1 MENWKKRG
9 VELMAIL
16 NQDTTIGG
24 VNVYDAIAGG
34 GKVYGPVT
42 TTGTG
47 SAYVATIED
56 GPESLYTGL
65 LLVIIPHTISM
76 STTPTLNVN
85 SLGAKRVCL
94 YGDEDTSAILSP
106 GALDTYHANK
116 PLLLMYDGSY
126 FRVLNFNEVL
136 WSNINGKPS
145 DYNFLMKANTGT
157 TQYATFSAIPSPS
170 TDLNS
175 SWAIVSGTAS
185 DGPVSISG
193 HWNVIQMPGS
203 LNIANT
209 SGLQLAM
216 SCKSDS
222 GDAEAYIRY
231 KYNGSW
237 KDWQQ
242 LGGANGTAIPPSSST
257 SALDGATSIQL
268 LGIQEAQ
275 TAEDEEFVAPEGETL
290 VGQLPSSKGSYYVT
304 TIVNSTTTNCVIS
317 FKLYNS
323 STFAYVRTLTN
334 TISERVRS
342 YDILMGADG
351 TFWIAFTPYSVTN
364 TGGNKLRRI
373 YMSSS
378 SSTSFTTSYTR
389 TFTET
394 EIKKYAGG
402 TSASYQ
408 YRPYLTLF
416 FANGQHCWAGLTTCP
431 SSTTSSTRSY
441 SDYLLHIS
449 SSTALEEDTDFR
461 FKTIMESDYA
471 GSAIL
476 GMNYGSYAYG
486 FENISNSSRDY
497 CTIYA
502 INSSGTKTQIWY
514 DDDIQ
519 FTPSKFNK
527 KLQGWWREATSGS
540 GTFAYLIRTLYRL
553 NGASALTAKNLSGKY
568 WSDRQMIY
576 MEAVGNLNYVIFKLV
591 SNDEGYNENESGGIG
606 LGLYS
611 FDKNEFIYIWPFTG
625 KYESCRLDVAKNRFY
640 INQGD
645 GTELVYTF
653 ATLPTTS

>member
-1 MENWKKRG
+1 
-9 VELMAIL
+9 MAIL
-16 NQDTTIGG
+16 NQDTTIGDLNI
-24 VNVYDAIAGG
+24 VEAISN
-34 GKVYGPVT
+34 KHIYGPVT
-42 TTGTG
+42 TAG
-47 SAYVATIED
+47 SSTAYTANI
-56 GPESLYTGL
+56 PEITSLVKGALYI
-65 LLVIIPHTISM
+65 VIPHAA
-76 STTPTLNVN
+76 STTMSPTLNIN
-85 SLGAKRVCL
+85 NLGAKGIRL
-94 YGDEDTSAILSP
+94 YADSSTSSINSPSASNFLSSNIPIILI
-106 GALDTYHANK
+106 
-116 PLLLMYDGSY
+116 YDGTN
-126 FRVLNFNEVL
+126 FKLLNFNEVT
-136 WSNINGKPS
+136 WSNIHNKPS
-145 DYNFLMKANTGT
+145 DYNFLMKASSS
-157 TQYATFSAIPSPS
+157 QYATFSAIPSPS
-170 TDLNS
+170 TNLSS
-175 SWAIVSGTAS
+175 SWAIVAGSAS

-203 LNIANT
+203 LSTANS

-222 GDAEAYIRY
+222 GDAEAYVRY

-275 TAEDEEFVAPEGETL
+275 TVEDEEFVAPEGETL
-290 VGQLPSSKGSYYVT
+290 QGQLPSSKGSYYVT
-304 TIVNSTTTNCVIS
+304 TTVNSTTTNCVIS

-378 SSTSFTTSYTR
+378 TSTTFTTSYTR

-394 EIKKYAGG
+394 EIDTYAWN
-402 TSASYQ
+402 TSPSYQ
-408 YRPYLTLF
+408 YRPNLTLF
-416 FANGQHCWAGLTTCP
+416 FANGQHCWAGLTTYP
-431 SSTTSSTRSY
+431 SSTTSSTKYY
-441 SDYLLHIS
+441 STYLLHIS
-449 SSTALEEDTDFR
+449 SSTALEEDSDFN
-461 FKTIMESDYA
+461 FKTIMESDYGA
-471 GSAIL
+471 SAIL
-476 GMNYGSYAYG
+476 GMNYGNYAYS
-486 FENISNSSRDY
+486 FENRSTSSRDY

-519 FTPSKFNK
+519 FTPSEFNK
-527 KLQGWWREATSGS
+527 KLQGWWRESTSNS
-540 GTFAYLIRTLYRL
+540 GISTSLIRALYRL
-553 NGASALTAKNLSGKY
+553 DGSSPLTAKNLSGKY
-568 WSDRQMIY
+568 WSEKQMIY
-576 MEAVGNLNYVIFKLV
+576 MEAVGNSNYVIFKLV
-591 SNDEGYNENESGGIG
+591 SNNQGYNEFESGGIG

-625 KYESCRLDVAKNRFY
+625 KYESCRLDVSGNRFY

-653 ATLPTTS
+653 AALPTIS